1 MAGFLLNGG
10 CQWQFDRAMK
20 IKHLFSSRRPLRR
33 FTQAFSL
40 VEVTMSMGVVGVS
53 VAALFSGFTSGFFTM
68 VMARENLRATQI
80 MLEKMETIRLYSWDQ
95 VTAPNAIIP
104 TNFIPTS
111 FTNYYD
117 PNSTQKGVV
126 YYGTLTVTDA
136 PLSSTYSNDMKQ
148 VTVRVTWQTGNIARN
163 REFTTYV
170 ARNGLQGYIY

>member
-1 MAGFLLNGG
+1 
-10 CQWQFDRAMK
+10 MK
-20 IKHLFSSRRPLRR
+20 IKKLFSSRPHLRR
-33 FTQAFSL
+33 LTQAFSL
-40 VEVTMSMGVVGVS
+40 VEVTMSMGVIGVS

-95 VTAPNAIIP
+95 VTAPNAVIT

-126 YYGTLTVTDA
+126 YYGTLTVTNA
-136 PLSSTYSNDMKQ
+136 SLASSYNNDMRQ
-148 VTVRVTWQTGNIARN
+148 VTVRVAWQTGGISRN